1 MREVSLNTFTNNGLF
16 SINLLQELQP
26 FNFDSHTRVVFG
38 AGSLDRLGA
47 LASELG
53 GEKIL
58 LVTDPGL
65 RAAGHVDRALRALAG
80 EGLKTATFDGV
91 EENPTTRHVAEALE
105 LAKKH
110 DINLLVGLGG
120 GSSMDCAKGV
130 NFLFS
135 NGGRMSDYWGI
146 GKAEKPML
154 PMIAVP
160 TTAGTGS
167 EAQSFALISNEK
179 THQKMACGDK
189 KAACAVALLDPEL
202 TLTQPERVTA
212 MTGIDAIAHA
222 VESYVTTKRNQASQ
236 RLSREAWKLLQANFR
251 TVLRSPQNL
260 DARSAMLLG
269 AHYAGAAIENSML
282 GATHALANPLMARYG
297 TPHGAAIGLLLPHV
311 VRFNSDSV
319 ADLYTDLAAMAG
331 FENGE
336 TLADELES
344 LIREAGLPD
353 RLETCGVK
361 QEDLASLAEEAAQQ
375 WTAKFN
381 PRPVSPIDLRE
392 LYERAF

>member
-1 MREVSLNTFTNNGLF
+1 MKEISLNTSTNNGPF
-16 SINLLQELQP
+16 SINPLQELQP
-26 FNFDSHTRVVFG
+26 FNFDSRTRVVFG

-47 LASELG
+47 LAGELG

-80 EGLKTATFDGV
+80 KGLETATFDGV
-91 EENPTTRHVAEALE
+91 EENPTTRHVAEALAV
-105 LAKKH
+105 AKKH

-179 THQKMACGDK
+179 THQKMACGDN
-189 KAACAVALLDPEL
+189 
-202 TLTQPERVTA
+202 TR
-212 MTGIDAIAHA
+212 
-222 VESYVTTKRNQASQ
+222 
-236 RLSREAWKLLQANFR
+236 SR
-251 TVLRSPQNL
+251 
-260 DARSAMLLG
+260 
-269 AHYAGAAIENSML
+269 
-282 GATHALANPLMARYG
+282 
-297 TPHGAAIGLLLPHV
+297 
-311 VRFNSDSV
+311 
-319 ADLYTDLAAMAG
+319 
-331 FENGE
+331 
-336 TLADELES
+336 
-344 LIREAGLPD
+344 
-353 RLETCGVK
+353 
-361 QEDLASLAEEAAQQ
+361 
-375 WTAKFN
+375 
-381 PRPVSPIDLRE
+381 
-392 LYERAF
+392 